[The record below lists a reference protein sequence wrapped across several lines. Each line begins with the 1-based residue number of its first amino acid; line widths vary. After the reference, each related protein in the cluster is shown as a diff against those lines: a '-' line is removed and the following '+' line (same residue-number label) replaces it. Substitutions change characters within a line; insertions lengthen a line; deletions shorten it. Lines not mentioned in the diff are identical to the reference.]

1 MLNNFIINQTTQT
14 PRVAFDAEVGSGEI
28 VGVSYP
34 EHAND
39 FYAAV
44 HEWIDQY
51 FAEYPS
57 RELHVAFNLNYFNTA
72 TNKEVRLLMK
82 HLDKL
87 YTEEK
92 SVRVTWFYED
102 GDEDMEDIGKG
113 YAVNLD
119 VPVSV
124 QAV

>member
-1 MLNNFIINQTTQT
+1 MDSLIINQTTQT
-14 PRVAFDAEVGSGEI
+14 PRIVFDAEAGSGEI
-28 VGVSYP
+28 VGVSFP

-44 HEWIDQY
+44 HEWIDQ
-51 FAEYPS
+51 FFVEFPARS
-57 RELHVAFNLNYFNTA
+57 LHIAFNMNYFNTA
-72 TNKEVRLLMK
+72 SNKELRLLMK
-82 HLDKL
+82 HLDRL

-92 SVRVTWFYED
+92 SVSITWFHEE

-113 YAVNLD
+113 YSVSLN
-119 VPVSV
+119 VPVGV

>member
-1 MLNNFIINQTTQT
+1 MESLLINPTTQT
-14 PRVAFDAEVGSGEI
+14 PRVTFDAHAGSGEI

-51 FAEYPS
+51 FAEDTT
-57 RELHVAFNLNYFNTA
+57 RTLHVAFNLSYFNTG
-72 TNKEVRLLMK
+72 TNKEIRLLMK

-92 SVRVTWFYED
+92 SVRATWFYED
-102 GDEDMEDIGKG
+102 GDEDMEDIGKA
-113 YAVNLD
+113 YSTNLSVPISVEAV
-119 VPVSV
+119 
-124 QAV
+124 